1 MIMTVFQACSH
12 KKLTA
17 LLLHLPKSYR
27 RMLTKTLKMMPI
39 LLQKMQPNSQTKNQL
54 FLKMLKR
61 LVIILQSIK
70 NVSLHTY
77 YRAVRVF
84 CLWLFQEGFLDC
96 DITQR
101 IKLPKDDSEI
111 VIPLTK
117 DEVAAIDYYIINSE
131 LALRNYCIFHLMLD
145 CGLRR
150 QEVINL
156 TSDCIRKNT
165 LTIRNSK
172 NNKSRIV
179 LLPDFLRMNINN
191 YLGNRSGFV
200 FLDRYNKDPITICTI
215 KKLFANIKNLPGMKR
230 VHAHLLRH
238 TFATS
243 YLYYGGNMEML
254 RLLMGHSS
262 YTILQNYVHLA
273 AQEELIESGLYEL
286 DEIFFKNRRK
296 N

>member
-1 MIMTVFQACSH
+1 M
-12 KKLTA
+12 
-17 LLLHLPKSYR
+17 
-27 RMLTKTLKMMPI
+27 
-39 LLQKMQPNSQTKNQL
+39 
-54 FLKMLKR
+54 
-61 LVIILQSIK
+61 
-70 NVSLHTY
+70 
-77 YRAVRVF
+77 
-84 CLWLFQEGFLDC
+84 
-96 DITQR
+96 
-101 IKLPKDDSEI
+101 
-111 VIPLTK
+111 
-117 DEVAAIDYYIINSE
+117 
-131 LALRNYCIFHLMLD
+131 RNYCIFHLFLD

-179 LLPDFLRMNINN
+179 LLPDFLRFSINN
-191 YLGNRSGFV
+191 YLGKRTGIV
-200 FLDRYNKDPITICTI
+200 FLDRYDENPITLNSI
-215 KKLFANIKNLPGMKR
+215 KKLFANIKNLPGMER

-262 YTILQNYVHLA
+262 YVILQNYVHLA

-286 DEIFFKNRRK
+286 DEIFFKRLRRLFV
-296 N
+296 

>member
-1 MIMTVFQACSH
+1 MQR
-12 KKLTA
+12 
-17 LLLHLPKSYR
+17 KSYLAPDSIR
-27 RMLTKTLKMMPI
+27 YYMENLTRFEKWLSISNLNIPELTSDNLR
-39 LLQKMQPNSQTKNQL
+39 QY
-54 FLKMLKR
+54 
-61 LVIILQSIK
+61 IIYLGLTGIK

-84 CLWLFQEGFLDC
+84 CSWLYQEGYIDI

-111 VIPLTK
+111 VIPLTRN
-117 DEVAAIDYYIINSE
+117 EVAAIDEYIINSE
-131 LALRNYCIFHLMLD
+131 LALRNYCIFHLLLD

-156 TSDCIRKNT
+156 KTDCIRKNT
-165 LTIRNSK
+165 LTIKNSK

-179 LLPDFLRMNINN
+179 LLPDFLRMSINN
-191 YLGNRSGFV
+191 YLGKRSGVV
-200 FLDRYNKDPITICTI
+200 FLDRYNEEQITENSI
-215 KKLFANIKNLPGMKR
+215 KKMFANIKNLLGMER

-273 AQEELIESGLYEL
+273 AQEELIGSGLYEL

>member
-1 MIMTVFQACSH
+1 MNDYIQKFIMQR
-12 KKLTA
+12 
-17 LLLHLPKSYR
+17 KSYLAPDSVR
-27 RMLTKTLKMMPI
+27 YYEENLSRFNKWLSLSKLNIPELTSDNLR
-39 LLQKMQPNSQTKNQL
+39 QY
-54 FLKMLKR
+54 
-61 LVIILQSIK
+61 IIYLGLTGIK

-84 CLWLFQEGFLDC
+84 CSWLYQEGYIDI

-117 DEVAAIDYYIINSE
+117 DDVAVIDEYIINSE
-131 LALRNYCIFHLMLD
+131 LALRNYCIFHLLLD

-156 TSDCIRKNT
+156 KTDCIGKNT
-165 LTIRNSK
+165 LTIKNSK

-179 LLPDFLRMNINN
+179 LIPEFLRLSINN
-191 YLGNRSGFV
+191 YLGKRTGIV
-200 FLDRYNKDPITICTI
+200 FLNRYEQEPVTENTI
-215 KKLFANIKNLPGMKR
+215 KKLFSNIKNLPGMER

-262 YTILQNYVHLA
+262 YNILQNYVHLA
-273 AQEELIESGLYEL
+273 AQEELIGSGLYEL

>member
-1 MIMTVFQACSH
+1 MQR
-12 KKLTA
+12 
-17 LLLHLPKSYR
+17 KSYLAPDSIR
-27 RMLTKTLKMMPI
+27 YYMENLTRFEKWLSISNLNI
-39 LLQKMQPNSQTKNQL
+39 LELTSDNLRQY
-54 FLKMLKR
+54 
-61 LVIILQSIK
+61 IIYLSLSGIK

-84 CLWLFQEGFLDC
+84 CSWLYQEGYIDI

-117 DEVAAIDYYIINSE
+117 DDVAVIDQYIINSE
-131 LALRNYCIFHLMLD
+131 LALRNYCIFHLFLD

-156 TSDCIRKNT
+156 KTDCIGKNT
-165 LTIRNSK
+165 LTIKNSK

-179 LLPDFLRMNINN
+179 LIPEFLRLSINN
-191 YLGNRSGFV
+191 YLGKRTGIV
-200 FLDRYNKDPITICTI
+200 FLNRYEQEPVTENTI
-215 KKLFANIKNLPGMKR
+215 KKLFANIQNLPEMER

-273 AQEELIESGLYEL
+273 AQEELIGSGLYEL

>member
-1 MIMTVFQACSH
+1 MNEFYIQKFIMQR
-12 KKLTA
+12 
-17 LLLHLPKSYR
+17 KSYLAPDSIR
-27 RMLTKTLKMMPI
+27 YYIENLTRFEKWLSISKLNI
-39 LLQKMQPNSQTKNQL
+39 LELTSDNLRQY
-54 FLKMLKR
+54 
-61 LVIILQSIK
+61 IIYLGLTGIK
-70 NVSLHTY
+70 NVSIHTY
-77 YRAVRVF
+77 YRAVKIF
-84 CLWLFQEGFLDC
+84 YSWLYQEGYIEI
-96 DITQR
+96 DITIH

-117 DEVAAIDYYIINSE
+117 SEVVIIDDYIINSE
-131 LALRNYCIFHLMLD
+131 LALRNYCIFHLFLD

-165 LTIRNSK
+165 LTIKNSK

-179 LLPDFLRMNINN
+179 LLPDFLRFSINN
-191 YLGNRSGFV
+191 YLGKRTGIV
-200 FLDRYNKDPITICTI
+200 FLDRYDENPITLNSI
-215 KKLFANIKNLPGMKR
+215 KKLFANIKNLSGMER
-230 VHAHLLRH
+230 VHSRLLRH

-262 YTILQNYVHLA
+262 YIILQNYVHLA

-286 DEIFFKNRRK
+286 DDIFFKNRRK
-296 N
+296 K

>member
-1 MIMTVFQACSH
+1 MQR
-12 KKLTA
+12 
-17 LLLHLPKSYR
+17 KSYLAPDSVR
-27 RMLTKTLKMMPI
+27 YYEENLSRFNKWLSLSKLNILELTSDNLR
-39 LLQKMQPNSQTKNQL
+39 QY
-54 FLKMLKR
+54 
-61 LVIILQSIK
+61 IIYLGLTGIK

-84 CLWLFQEGFLDC
+84 CSWLYQEGYIDI

-117 DEVAAIDYYIINSE
+117 DDVAVIDQYIINSE
-131 LALRNYCIFHLMLD
+131 LALRNYCIFHLFLD

-156 TSDCIRKNT
+156 KTDCIGKNT
-165 LTIRNSK
+165 LTIKNSK

-179 LLPDFLRMNINN
+179 LIPEFLRLSINN
-191 YLGNRSGFV
+191 YLGKRTGIV
-200 FLDRYNKDPITICTI
+200 FLNRYEQEPVTENTI
-215 KKLFANIKNLPGMKR
+215 KKLFANIQNLPGMER
-230 VHAHLLRH
+230 VYAHLLRH

-273 AQEELIESGLYEL
+273 AQEELIGSGLYEL
-286 DEIFFKNRRK
+286 DEIFSQVQICV
-296 N
+296 

>member
-1 MIMTVFQACSH
+1 MINYIDIFIMQR
-12 KKLTA
+12 
-17 LLLHLPKSYR
+17 KSYLAPDSLR
-27 RMLTKTLKMMPI
+27 YYLENLSRFEKWLSLNHLQI
-39 LLQKMQPNSQTKNQL
+39 LDVTPDNLRQY
-54 FLKMLKR
+54 
-61 LVIILQSIK
+61 IIYLGLIGIK
-70 NVSLHTY
+70 NVSIHTY
-77 YRAVRVF
+77 YRAVKIF
-84 CLWLFQEGFLDC
+84 YSWLYQEGYIDI

-111 VIPLTK
+111 VLPLTK

-131 LALRNYCIFHLMLD
+131 LALRNYCIFHLLLD

-156 TSDCIRKNT
+156 TSDCIRKST

-179 LLPDFLRMNINN
+179 LLPDFLRLNINN
-191 YLGNRSGFV
+191 YLGNRSGIV
-200 FLDRYNKDPITICTI
+200 FLDRYNKDPITISSI
-215 KKLFANIKNLPGMKR
+215 KKLFANIKNLPGMER

-273 AQEELIESGLYEL
+273 AQEELIGSGLYEL

>member
-1 MIMTVFQACSH
+1 M
-12 KKLTA
+12 
-17 LLLHLPKSYR
+17 
-27 RMLTKTLKMMPI
+27 
-39 LLQKMQPNSQTKNQL
+39 
-54 FLKMLKR
+54 
-61 LVIILQSIK
+61 
-70 NVSLHTY
+70 
-77 YRAVRVF
+77 
-84 CLWLFQEGFLDC
+84 
-96 DITQR
+96 
-101 IKLPKDDSEI
+101 
-111 VIPLTK
+111 
-117 DEVAAIDYYIINSE
+117 
-131 LALRNYCIFHLMLD
+131 YCIFHLFLD

-156 TSDCIRKNT
+156 KTDCIGKNT
-165 LTIRNSK
+165 LTIKNSK

-179 LLPDFLRMNINN
+179 LIPEFLRLSINN
-191 YLGNRSGFV
+191 YLGKRTGIV
-200 FLDRYNKDPITICTI
+200 FLNRYEQEPVTENTI
-215 KKLFANIKNLPGMKR
+215 KKLFANIQNLPGMER

-273 AQEELIESGLYEL
+273 AQEELIGSGLYEL

>member
-1 MIMTVFQACSH
+1 MNEFYIQKFIMQR
-12 KKLTA
+12 
-17 LLLHLPKSYR
+17 KSYLAPDSIR
-27 RMLTKTLKMMPI
+27 YYMENLTRFEKWLSISNLNI
-39 LLQKMQPNSQTKNQL
+39 LELTSDNLRQY
-54 FLKMLKR
+54 
-61 LVIILQSIK
+61 IIYLSLSGIK

-84 CLWLFQEGFLDC
+84 CSWLYQEGYIDI

-117 DEVAAIDYYIINSE
+117 DDVAVIDQYIINSE
-131 LALRNYCIFHLMLD
+131 LALRNYCIFHLFLD

-156 TSDCIRKNT
+156 KTDCIGKNT
-165 LTIRNSK
+165 LTIKNSK

-179 LLPDFLRMNINN
+179 LIPEFLRLSINN
-191 YLGNRSGFV
+191 YLGKRTGIV
-200 FLDRYNKDPITICTI
+200 FLNRYEQEPVTENTI
-215 KKLFANIKNLPGMKR
+215 KKLFANIQNLPEMER

-273 AQEELIESGLYEL
+273 AQEELIGSGLYEL

>member
-1 MIMTVFQACSH
+1 MNEFYIQKFIMQR
-12 KKLTA
+12 
-17 LLLHLPKSYR
+17 KSYLAPDSVR
-27 RMLTKTLKMMPI
+27 YYIENLTRFEKWLSISSLNIFELTSDDLR
-39 LLQKMQPNSQTKNQL
+39 QY
-54 FLKMLKR
+54 
-61 LVIILQSIK
+61 IIYLGLTGIK

-84 CLWLFQEGFLDC
+84 CSWLYQERYIDS

-117 DEVAAIDYYIINSE
+117 NEVAVIDQYIIDSE
-131 LALRNYCIFHLMLD
+131 MALRNFCIFHLFLD

-156 TSDCIRKNT
+156 QTDCIRRNT
-165 LTIRNSK
+165 LAIKNSK

-179 LLPDFLRMNINN
+179 LLPDFLRMSINN
-191 YLGNRSGFV
+191 YLGERSGAV
-200 FLDRYNKDPITICTI
+200 FLDRYNEEHITENSI
-215 KKLFANIKNLPGMKR
+215 KKLFANIKTLPGMER

-273 AQEELIESGLYEL
+273 AQEELIGSGLYEL
-286 DEIFFKNRRK
+286 DEIFFKNKRR

>member
-1 MIMTVFQACSH
+1 MNDYIQKFIMQR
-12 KKLTA
+12 
-17 LLLHLPKSYR
+17 KSYLAPDSVR
-27 RMLTKTLKMMPI
+27 YYEENLSRFNKWLSLSKLNILELTSDNLR
-39 LLQKMQPNSQTKNQL
+39 QY
-54 FLKMLKR
+54 
-61 LVIILQSIK
+61 IIYLGLTGIK

-84 CLWLFQEGFLDC
+84 CSWLYQEGYIDI

-117 DEVAAIDYYIINSE
+117 DDVAVIDQYIINSE
-131 LALRNYCIFHLMLD
+131 LALRNYCIFHLFLD

-156 TSDCIRKNT
+156 KTDCIVKNT
-165 LTIRNSK
+165 LTIKNSK

-179 LLPDFLRMNINN
+179 LIPEFLRLSINN
-191 YLGNRSGFV
+191 YLGKRTGIV
-200 FLDRYNKDPITICTI
+200 FLNRYEQEPVTENTI
-215 KKLFANIKNLPGMKR
+215 KKLFANIQNLPGMEI

-273 AQEELIESGLYEL
+273 AQEELIGSGLYEL

>member
-1 MIMTVFQACSH
+1 MNDYIQKFIMQR
-12 KKLTA
+12 
-17 LLLHLPKSYR
+17 KSYLAPDSVR
-27 RMLTKTLKMMPI
+27 YYEENLSRFNKWLSLSKLNILELTSDNLR
-39 LLQKMQPNSQTKNQL
+39 QY
-54 FLKMLKR
+54 
-61 LVIILQSIK
+61 IIYLGLTGIK

-84 CLWLFQEGFLDC
+84 CSWLYQEGYIDI

-117 DEVAAIDYYIINSE
+117 DDVAVIDQYIINSE
-131 LALRNYCIFHLMLD
+131 LALRNYCIFHLFLD

-156 TSDCIRKNT
+156 KTDCIVKNT
-165 LTIRNSK
+165 LTIKNSK

-179 LLPDFLRMNINN
+179 LIPEFLRLSINN
-191 YLGNRSGFV
+191 YLGKRTGIV
-200 FLDRYNKDPITICTI
+200 FLNRYEQEPVTENTI
-215 KKLFANIKNLPGMKR
+215 KKLFANIQNLSGMER

-273 AQEELIESGLYEL
+273 AQEELIGSGLYEL

>member
-1 MIMTVFQACSH
+1 MNEFYIQKFIMQR
-12 KKLTA
+12 
-17 LLLHLPKSYR
+17 KSYLAPDSIR
-27 RMLTKTLKMMPI
+27 YYIENLTRFEKWLSISNLNI
-39 LLQKMQPNSQTKNQL
+39 LELTSDNLRQY
-54 FLKMLKR
+54 
-61 LVIILQSIK
+61 IIYLSLSGIK

-84 CLWLFQEGFLDC
+84 CSWLYQEGYIDI

-101 IKLPKDDSEI
+101 IMLPKDDSEI
-111 VIPLTK
+111 VIPLTRN
-117 DEVAAIDYYIINSE
+117 EVAAIDEYIINSE
-131 LALRNYCIFHLMLD
+131 LALRNYCIFHLLLD

-156 TSDCIRKNT
+156 KTDCIRKNT
-165 LTIRNSK
+165 LTIKNSK

-179 LLPDFLRMNINN
+179 LLPDFLRMSINN
-191 YLGNRSGFV
+191 YLGKRSGVV
-200 FLDRYNKDPITICTI
+200 FLDRYNEEQITENSI
-215 KKLFANIKNLPGMKR
+215 KKMFANIKNLPGMER

-273 AQEELIESGLYEL
+273 AQEELIGSGLYEL

>member
-1 MIMTVFQACSH
+1 MQR
-12 KKLTA
+12 
-17 LLLHLPKSYR
+17 KSYLAPDSIR
-27 RMLTKTLKMMPI
+27 YYIENLTRFEKWLSISNLNIPELTSDNLR
-39 LLQKMQPNSQTKNQL
+39 QY
-54 FLKMLKR
+54 
-61 LVIILQSIK
+61 IIYLSLSGIK

-84 CLWLFQEGFLDC
+84 CSWLYQEGYIDI

-111 VIPLTK
+111 VIPLTRN
-117 DEVAAIDYYIINSE
+117 EVAAIDEYIINSE
-131 LALRNYCIFHLMLD
+131 LALRNYCIFHLLLD

-156 TSDCIRKNT
+156 KTDCIRKNT
-165 LTIRNSK
+165 LSIKNSK

-179 LLPDFLRMNINN
+179 LLPDFLRMSINN
-191 YLGNRSGFV
+191 YLGKRTGIV
-200 FLDRYNKDPITICTI
+200 FLNRYEQEPVTENTI
-215 KKLFANIKNLPGMKR
+215 KKLFANIKNLPEMER

-273 AQEELIESGLYEL
+273 AQEELIGSGLYEL

>member
-1 MIMTVFQACSH
+1 MEN
-12 KKLTA
+12 LTRFEKW
-17 LLLHLPKSYR
+17 LSISNLNIPE
-27 RMLTKTLKMMPI
+27 LTSDNLR
-39 LLQKMQPNSQTKNQL
+39 QY
-54 FLKMLKR
+54 
-61 LVIILQSIK
+61 IIYLGLTGIK

-84 CLWLFQEGFLDC
+84 CSWLYQEGYIDI

-111 VIPLTK
+111 VIPLTRN
-117 DEVAAIDYYIINSE
+117 EVAAIDEYIINSE
-131 LALRNYCIFHLMLD
+131 LALRNYCIFHLLLD

-156 TSDCIRKNT
+156 KTDCIRKNT
-165 LTIRNSK
+165 LTIKNSK

-179 LLPDFLRMNINN
+179 LLPDFLRMSINN
-191 YLGNRSGFV
+191 YLGKRSGVV
-200 FLDRYNKDPITICTI
+200 FLDRYNEEQITENSI
-215 KKLFANIKNLPGMKR
+215 KKMFANIKNLPGMER

-273 AQEELIESGLYEL
+273 AQEELIGSGLYEL

>member
-1 MIMTVFQACSH
+1 MNEFYIQKFIMQR
-12 KKLTA
+12 
-17 LLLHLPKSYR
+17 KSYLAPDSIR
-27 RMLTKTLKMMPI
+27 YYMENLTRFEKWLSISNLNIPELTSDNLR
-39 LLQKMQPNSQTKNQL
+39 QY
-54 FLKMLKR
+54 
-61 LVIILQSIK
+61 IIYLGLTGIK

-84 CLWLFQEGFLDC
+84 CLWLFQEGFINS

-117 DEVAAIDYYIINSE
+117 DEVAVIDEYIIDSE
-131 LALRNYCIFHLMLD
+131 MALRNFCIFHLFLD

-156 TSDCIRKNT
+156 KTDCIGKNT
-165 LTIRNSK
+165 LTIKNSK

-179 LLPDFLRMNINN
+179 LIPEFLRLSINN
-191 YLGNRSGFV
+191 YLGKRSGIV
-200 FLDRYNKDPITICTI
+200 FLNRYEQEPVTENTI
-215 KKLFANIKNLPGMKR
+215 KKLFANIKNLPGMER

-273 AQEELIESGLYEL
+273 AQEELIGSGLYEL

-296 N
+296 K

>member
-1 MIMTVFQACSH
+1 MQR
-12 KKLTA
+12 
-17 LLLHLPKSYR
+17 KSYISNDSVR
-27 RMLTKTLKMMPI
+27 YYEENLTRFEKWVSLSNLNIHNLTSDDLRQYI
-39 LLQKMQPNSQTKNQL
+39 TYLGLSG
-54 FLKMLKR
+54 
-61 LVIILQSIK
+61 IK
-70 NVSLHTY
+70 NVSIHTY
-77 YRAVRVF
+77 YRAVKVF
-84 CLWLFQEGFLDC
+84 CSWMYQEGYFKN

-117 DEVAAIDYYIINSE
+117 AEASAIDNYIINSE
-131 LALRNYCIFHLMLD
+131 MALRNFCIFHLFLD

-156 TSDCIRKNT
+156 KSDCIGKNT
-165 LTIRNSK
+165 LAIKNSK

-179 LLPDFLRMNINN
+179 LLPDFLRMSINN
-191 YLGNRSGFV
+191 YLGKRTGIV
-200 FLDRYNKDPITICTI
+200 FLDRYSEEPITANSI
-215 KKLFANIKNLPGMKR
+215 KKLFTNIKNLPGMER

-243 YLYYGGNMEML
+243 YLFYGGNMEML

-273 AQEELIESGLYEL
+273 AQEELIGSGLYEL
-286 DEIFFKNRRK
+286 DEIFYRNRRK

>member
-1 MIMTVFQACSH
+1 
-12 KKLTA
+12 
-17 LLLHLPKSYR
+17 
-27 RMLTKTLKMMPI
+27 
-39 LLQKMQPNSQTKNQL
+39 
-54 FLKMLKR
+54 MLKR
-61 LVIILQSIK
+61 PVIILQSIK

-131 LALRNYCIFHLMLD
+131 LALRNCCIFHLMLD

-179 LLPDFLRMNINN
+179 LLPDFLRLNINN
-191 YLGNRSGFV
+191 YLRNRSGIV
-200 FLDRYNKDPITICTI
+200 FWIGTI
-215 KKLFANIKNLPGMKR
+215 KI
-230 VHAHLLRH
+230 
-238 TFATS
+238 
-243 YLYYGGNMEML
+243 
-254 RLLMGHSS
+254 
-262 YTILQNYVHLA
+262 Q
-273 AQEELIESGLYEL
+273 
-286 DEIFFKNRRK
+286 
-296 N
+296 

>member
-1 MIMTVFQACSH
+1 MQR
-12 KKLTA
+12 
-17 LLLHLPKSYR
+17 KSYLAPDSIR
-27 RMLTKTLKMMPI
+27 YYIENLTRFEKWLSISNLNI
-39 LLQKMQPNSQTKNQL
+39 LELTSDNLRQY
-54 FLKMLKR
+54 
-61 LVIILQSIK
+61 IIYLSLSGIK

-84 CLWLFQEGFLDC
+84 CSWLYQEGYIDI

-101 IKLPKDDSEI
+101 IMLPKDDSEI
-111 VIPLTK
+111 VIPLTRN
-117 DEVAAIDYYIINSE
+117 EVAAIDEYIINSE
-131 LALRNYCIFHLMLD
+131 LALRNYCIFHLLLD

-156 TSDCIRKNT
+156 KTDCIRKNT
-165 LTIRNSK
+165 LTIKNSK

-179 LLPDFLRMNINN
+179 LLPDFLRMSINN
-191 YLGNRSGFV
+191 YLGKRSGVV
-200 FLDRYNKDPITICTI
+200 FLDRYNEEQITENSI
-215 KKLFANIKNLPGMKR
+215 KKMFANIKNLPGMER

-273 AQEELIESGLYEL
+273 AQEELIGSGLYEL

>member
-1 MIMTVFQACSH
+1 MNEFYIQKFIMQR
-12 KKLTA
+12 
-17 LLLHLPKSYR
+17 KSYLAPDSIR
-27 RMLTKTLKMMPI
+27 YYMENLTRFEKWLSISNLNIPELTSDNLR
-39 LLQKMQPNSQTKNQL
+39 QY
-54 FLKMLKR
+54 
-61 LVIILQSIK
+61 IIYLGLTGIK

-84 CLWLFQEGFLDC
+84 CLWLFQEGFINT

-131 LALRNYCIFHLMLD
+131 MALRNFCIFHLFLD

-156 TSDCIRKNT
+156 
-165 LTIRNSK
+165 
-172 NNKSRIV
+172 NKSRIV
-179 LLPDFLRMNINN
+179 LIPEFLKLSINN
-191 YLGNRSGFV
+191 YLGNRSGIV
-200 FLDRYNKDPITICTI
+200 FLDRYNKNQITISTI
-215 KKLFANIKNLPGMKR
+215 KKLFANIKNLPGMER

-273 AQEELIESGLYEL
+273 AQEELIGSGLYEL

>member
-1 MIMTVFQACSH
+1 MNDYIQKFIMQRESYLAPDSVRYYEENLSRFNKWLSLS
-12 KKLTA
+12 KLNI
-17 LLLHLPKSYR
+17 LE
-27 RMLTKTLKMMPI
+27 LTSDNLR
-39 LLQKMQPNSQTKNQL
+39 QY
-54 FLKMLKR
+54 
-61 LVIILQSIK
+61 IIYLGLTGIK

-84 CLWLFQEGFLDC
+84 CSWLYQEGYIDI

-117 DEVAAIDYYIINSE
+117 DDVAVIDQYIINSE
-131 LALRNYCIFHLMLD
+131 LALRNYCIFHLFLD

-156 TSDCIRKNT
+156 KTDCIVKNT
-165 LTIRNSK
+165 LTIKNSK

-179 LLPDFLRMNINN
+179 LIPEFLRLSINN
-191 YLGNRSGFV
+191 YLGKRTGIV
-200 FLDRYNKDPITICTI
+200 FLNRYEQEPVTENTI
-215 KKLFANIKNLPGMKR
+215 KKLFENIQNLPGMER

-273 AQEELIESGLYEL
+273 AQEELIGSGLYEL

>member
-1 MIMTVFQACSH
+1 MQR
-12 KKLTA
+12 
-17 LLLHLPKSYR
+17 KSYLAPDSVR
-27 RMLTKTLKMMPI
+27 YYEENLSRFNKWLSLSKLNIPELTSDNLR
-39 LLQKMQPNSQTKNQL
+39 QY
-54 FLKMLKR
+54 
-61 LVIILQSIK
+61 IIYLGLTGIK

-84 CLWLFQEGFLDC
+84 CSWLYQEGYIDI

-117 DEVAAIDYYIINSE
+117 DDVAVIDEYIINSE
-131 LALRNYCIFHLMLD
+131 LALRNYCIFHLLLD

-156 TSDCIRKNT
+156 KTDCIGKNT
-165 LTIRNSK
+165 LTIKNSK

-179 LLPDFLRMNINN
+179 LIPEFLRLSINN
-191 YLGNRSGFV
+191 YLGKRTGIV
-200 FLDRYNKDPITICTI
+200 FLNRYEQEPVTENTI
-215 KKLFANIKNLPGMKR
+215 KKLFSNIKNLPGMER

-262 YTILQNYVHLA
+262 YNILQNYVHLA
-273 AQEELIESGLYEL
+273 AQEELIGSGLYEL

>member
-1 MIMTVFQACSH
+1 MNDYIQKFIMQR
-12 KKLTA
+12 
-17 LLLHLPKSYR
+17 KSYLAPDSVR
-27 RMLTKTLKMMPI
+27 YYEENLSRFNKWLSLSKLNILELTSDNLR
-39 LLQKMQPNSQTKNQL
+39 QY
-54 FLKMLKR
+54 
-61 LVIILQSIK
+61 IIYLGLTGIK

-84 CLWLFQEGFLDC
+84 CSWLYQEGYIDI

-117 DEVAAIDYYIINSE
+117 DDVAVIDQYIINSE
-131 LALRNYCIFHLMLD
+131 LALRNYCIFHLFLD

-156 TSDCIRKNT
+156 KTDCIVKNT
-165 LTIRNSK
+165 LTIKNSK

-179 LLPDFLRMNINN
+179 LIPEFLRLSINN
-191 YLGNRSGFV
+191 YLGKRTGIV
-200 FLDRYNKDPITICTI
+200 FLNRYEQEPVTENTI
-215 KKLFANIKNLPGMKR
+215 KKLFANIQNLPEMER

-273 AQEELIESGLYEL
+273 AQEELIGSGLYEL

>member
-1 MIMTVFQACSH
+1 MQRESYLAPDSVRYYEENLSRFNKWLSLS
-12 KKLTA
+12 KLNI
-17 LLLHLPKSYR
+17 LE
-27 RMLTKTLKMMPI
+27 LTSDNLR
-39 LLQKMQPNSQTKNQL
+39 QY
-54 FLKMLKR
+54 
-61 LVIILQSIK
+61 IIYLGLTGIK

-84 CLWLFQEGFLDC
+84 CSWLYQEGYIDI

-117 DEVAAIDYYIINSE
+117 DDVAVIDQYIINSE
-131 LALRNYCIFHLMLD
+131 LALRNYCIFHLFLD

-156 TSDCIRKNT
+156 KTDCIVKNT
-165 LTIRNSK
+165 LTIKNSK

-179 LLPDFLRMNINN
+179 LIPEFLRLSINN
-191 YLGNRSGFV
+191 YLGKRTGIV
-200 FLDRYNKDPITICTI
+200 FLNRYEQEPVTENTI
-215 KKLFANIKNLPGMKR
+215 KKLFENIQNLPGMER

-273 AQEELIESGLYEL
+273 AQEELIGSGLYEL

>member
-1 MIMTVFQACSH
+1 M
-12 KKLTA
+12 
-17 LLLHLPKSYR
+17 
-27 RMLTKTLKMMPI
+27 
-39 LLQKMQPNSQTKNQL
+39 
-54 FLKMLKR
+54 
-61 LVIILQSIK
+61 IK

-84 CLWLFQEGFLDC
+84 CSWLYQEGYIDI

-117 DEVAAIDYYIINSE
+117 DDVAVIDQYIINSE
-131 LALRNYCIFHLMLD
+131 LALRNYCIFHLFLD

-156 TSDCIRKNT
+156 KTDCIVKNT
-165 LTIRNSK
+165 LTIKNSK

-179 LLPDFLRMNINN
+179 LIPEFLRLSINN
-191 YLGNRSGFV
+191 YLGKRTGIV
-200 FLDRYNKDPITICTI
+200 FLNRYEQEPVTENTI
-215 KKLFANIKNLPGMKR
+215 KKLFANIQNLPGMER

-273 AQEELIESGLYEL
+273 AQEELIGSGLYEL

>member
-1 MIMTVFQACSH
+1 MNDYIQKFIMQR
-12 KKLTA
+12 
-17 LLLHLPKSYR
+17 KSYLAPDSVR
-27 RMLTKTLKMMPI
+27 YYEENLSRFNKWLSLSKLNILELTSDNLR
-39 LLQKMQPNSQTKNQL
+39 QY
-54 FLKMLKR
+54 
-61 LVIILQSIK
+61 IIYLGLTGIK

-84 CLWLFQEGFLDC
+84 CSWLYQEGYIDI

-117 DEVAAIDYYIINSE
+117 DDVAVIDQYIINSE
-131 LALRNYCIFHLMLD
+131 LALRNYYIFHLFLD

-156 TSDCIRKNT
+156 KTDCIVKNT
-165 LTIRNSK
+165 LTIKNSK

-179 LLPDFLRMNINN
+179 LIPEFLRLSINN
-191 YLGNRSGFV
+191 YLGKRTGIV
-200 FLDRYNKDPITICTI
+200 FLNRYEQEPVTENTI
-215 KKLFANIKNLPGMKR
+215 KKLFANIQNLPGMER

-273 AQEELIESGLYEL
+273 AQEELIGSGLYEL